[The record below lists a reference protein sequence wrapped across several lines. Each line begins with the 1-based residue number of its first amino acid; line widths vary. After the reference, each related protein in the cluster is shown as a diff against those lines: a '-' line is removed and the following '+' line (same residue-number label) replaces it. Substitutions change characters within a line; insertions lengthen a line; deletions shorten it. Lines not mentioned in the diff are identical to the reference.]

1 MSSISNGFLAFEGL
15 AIVFLTGTAL
25 GLAGAADGLAGAVDG
40 LAGAVVGLAGAAD
53 GLAGASDG
61 LAGASDGLAGAEL
74 GSTFAVSSI
83 GLGVLE
89 GLPIVFFTG
98 FIIGLG
104 IVSLI
109 DNAAFS
115 IGAGN

>member
-1 MSSISNGFLAFEGL
+1 MSSISSGFLAFEGL
-15 AIVFLTGTAL
+15 AIVFLTGAE
-25 GLAGAADGLAGAVDG
+25 DGLAGAE
-40 LAGAVVGLAGAAD
+40 D

-61 LAGASDGLAGAEL
+61 VAGAVDGLAGAEL

-83 GLGVLE
+83 GWGLGVLE

-109 DNAAFS
+109 DNAALS
-115 IGAGN
+115 TGAGN